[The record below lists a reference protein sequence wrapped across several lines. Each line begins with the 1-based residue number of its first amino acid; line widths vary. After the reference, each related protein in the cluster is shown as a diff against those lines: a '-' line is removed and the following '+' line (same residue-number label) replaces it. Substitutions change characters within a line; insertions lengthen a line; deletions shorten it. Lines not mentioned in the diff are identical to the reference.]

1 MPPQQEMEGQDD
13 SEGRER
19 SLSEWRTKL
28 QTSLPK
34 RPDWPGAPRD
44 LPHVSPGQPYTS
56 HDAYQP
62 PRTLRHGDYTKQSA
76 PLIDQVS
83 NRWRGTEKASTV
95 YVSEPEDHELR
106 FCDLEDEGS
115 CPNTIRDLVRSRRLR
130 RMLAVFL
137 VAAVMLYYGW
147 KWYLQPRLQEE
158 WSFKQGFLP
167 ARSNGTYGIARA
179 GDFEGT
185 AIQWLDSSL
194 IPGGEAD
201 REGKRRL
208 VFVGDIHGCKK
219 ELLHLLEKV
228 GFDVKTDHLIATGDT
243 VSKGPDNVGV
253 LDELIR
259 LKADS
264 VRGNHEDRLLE
275 AAKTILGTNLSPQSV
290 AATSQG
296 YAKDATLLKQ
306 LKPKHVRYLRDM
318 PLMLRIP
325 ALPHASTARH
335 QHKDRVAEDV
345 IVVHAGVVPHVP
357 LEKQDPYFVMNMRSI
372 DDRTHLPSALRETKR
387 GKSRPWMEIWNWY
400 NDRLFRGRS
409 LKGFHLYTTAE
420 YEDEQ
425 ASESQGWLGSLW
437 DGLFGKGK
445 AKMTPQIV
453 VYGHDSKAG
462 LQMHRWSKGLDSGC
476 VAGGKLTALVLDASG
491 KTEVVQVGCK
501 NYKA

>member
-1 MPPQQEMEGQDD
+1 MAQQEMGYQDD
-13 SEGRER
+13 NDGQER
-19 SLSEWRTKL
+19 SLSEWQQEL
-28 QTSLPK
+28 QTPFPR
-34 RPDWPGAPRD
+34 RPEWAGASVETSYAGPDLLYDPGYA
-44 LPHVSPGQPYTS
+44 S
-56 HDAYQP
+56 HSA
-62 PRTLRHGDYTKQSA
+62 RTLRHGDYTRRSA

-83 NRWRGTEKASTV
+83 NGWRNSEKTAGF
-95 YVSEPEDHELR
+95 YAAEPEDHDLR
-106 FCDLEDEGS
+106 LCDLEDEGS
-115 CPNTIRDLVRSRRLR
+115 CPNTTADLVRSRRFR
-130 RMLAVFL
+130 RMLAVVL
-137 VAAVMLYYGW
+137 VAAVVLYYSW
-147 KWYLQPRLQEE
+147 RWYLQPRLQEE
-158 WSFKQGFLP
+158 WDLKQGFMP

-179 GDFEGT
+179 GHFEGT
-185 AIQWLDSSL
+185 AIKWLDPEL
-194 IPGGEAD
+194 VPGGEGD
-201 REGKRRL
+201 SKGNRRL

-228 GFDVKTDHLIATGDT
+228 GFDAKTDHLIATGDT

-275 AAKTILGTNLSPQSV
+275 AAKTLLGTNLPPESA

-296 YAKDATLLKQ
+296 YAKDAKLLRE
-306 LKPKHVRYLRDM
+306 LKPKHMRYLRDM

-325 ALPHASTARH
+325 ALPHASASRRKD
-335 QHKDRVAEDV
+335 KDRVHENI

-372 DDRTHLPSALRETKR
+372 DDRTHLPSALRETKK

-409 LKGFHLYTTAE
+409 LKGFHLYSADE
-420 YEDEQ
+420 YEEEQ
-425 ASESQGWLGSLW
+425 LAESQGWLGSLW
-437 DGLFGKGK
+437 DGVFGTGK
-445 AKMTPQIV
+445 AKMKPQVV

-476 VAGGKLTALVLDASG
+476 VAGGKLTAMVLDAKG
-491 KTEVVQVGCK
+491 KTEIVQVGCK
-501 NYKA
+501 NYKT